1 MGVGKKQDLL
11 PQWELEHWI
20 PYNTQD
26 ISKVHCKLWKWQQ
39 QLSYLHRSRC
49 RTSLMC
55 SLYRWSQLWKVLACS
70 YFLIPESRSFAALA
84 KEGICT
90 GMNLNING
98 KHKQFYIMEKHSVLK
113 QMDFTAWTIA
123 FHCLVL
129 AKSKFLYDTKTIVG
143 CWQAVILQEKS
154 KWATTMLGILFSP
167 ENNALRSAWGQT
179 SQNVMFYP
187 RETLSM
193 KNFMFPT
200 GKSEKKPIKFWR
212 ESIMSLLFQ
221 LQVAALSHFSTLLPF
236 QFNAWFWK
244 TWSPFFSLFP
254 LLRWKSMFQN
264 IPKSAC
270 SLVLVYSHFILQTRG
285 CLISLHL
292 PRTGEPRWVSL

>member
-1 MGVGKKQDLL
+1 MEFYVSYSLRPCKEEEYPCSLNISSIFTYANCFDWLVVTSKPCNAMGAGKKQDLL
-11 PQWELEHWI
+11 PRWELEHWI

-39 QLSYLHRSRC
+39 QLSYLHCSRC

-98 KHKQFYIMEKHSVLK
+98 KHKQFYIMKKHSVLK

-167 ENNALRSAWGQT
+167 ENNALRSAWGQS

-193 KNFMFPT
+193 KNFTFPT
-200 GKSEKKPIKFWR
+200 GKSEKKPIKVLKRKHRVTFISTSGSS
-212 ESIMSLLFQ
+212 SITF
-221 LQVAALSHFSTLLPF
+221 
-236 QFNAWFWK
+236 
-244 TWSPFFSLFP
+244 
-254 LLRWKSMFQN
+254 
-264 IPKSAC
+264 
-270 SLVLVYSHFILQTRG
+270 
-285 CLISLHL
+285 
-292 PRTGEPRWVSL
+292 